1 MIMNDTEI
9 ILLVIFCAI
18 VVFFIFALIMDYHD
32 RKKEKEKYKKDVEE
46 LKIGNKYKMKKSSLF
61 KCDDN
66 PFIVE
71 PTFIVEIIDIKYN
84 DKNKMYVQYKQI
96 EPEYK
101 GKPFSDS
108 FKEFIGGYDLI
119 K

>member
-1 MIMNDTEI
+1 MIMNNTEI
-9 ILLVIFCAI
+9 ILLVLFCAI
-18 VVFFIFALIMDYHD
+18 VAFFIFALIIDYHD
-32 RKKEKEKYKKDVEE
+32 KKKIEQKYKKHVEE
-46 LKIGNKYKMKKSSLF
+46 LKIGNKYKMNRSSLF

-101 GKPFSDS
+101 GKPFSDP
-108 FKEFIGGYDLI
+108 FKEFIGDYDLI

>member
-1 MIMNDTEI
+1 MNDSEI
-9 ILLVIFCAI
+9 ILLVIVCAI
-18 VVFFIFALIMDYHD
+18 VVFFIFALIIDYHD
-32 RKKEKEKYKKDVEE
+32 RKKEKKKYKKSVDE
-46 LKIGNKYKMKKSSLF
+46 LKIGNKYQMKEYFLRS
-61 KCDDN
+61 DN
-66 PFIVE
+66 PFKVD

-101 GKPFSDS
+101 GKPFSEP
-108 FKEFIGGYDLI
+108 FKEFIVFFDLI